1 MTSTAT
7 SSASSAADTRWSAR
21 LWGML
26 ITLCIVL
33 FLDGLD
39 VSMIGVALPS
49 IGKDLHLGTSTLQ
62 WLVSGYVLGYGGL
75 LLLGGRTADLLG
87 RRRVFLIALGVFA
100 LASLAGGLVSS
111 AALLIATRFIKG
123 LAAAFT
129 APTGLSI
136 ITTNFAEGP
145 ARNRALSIYT
155 VFGAGGYS
163 MGLVFGGLMTG
174 LGWRWTFLL
183 PVPIALAA
191 LIAAAVLVPRDRR
204 KGGSEGA
211 DAAGGHD
218 LLGALL
224 STAAMLLLVYT
235 VVSAPRAGW
244 ASARTVGSFATVAAL
259 FIGFVAVEK
268 RVRHP
273 LIRLGILRRATLVRA
288 SLVIG
293 ALAGSYF
300 SWQFIV
306 TLYLQDT
313 LHWSPLQL
321 AMALLPVGLLVAL
334 SSMFSDKLVDR
345 FGTGPIIAVTMI
357 AMSIGYLLFLRVNTH
372 PSYLAVILPAVLLV
386 GIGWIGFPSINI
398 QATAGIDDEEQG
410 LAAGVLQ
417 TSMQVGAAIV
427 LAINTAIIASDA
439 HTDGSPA
446 AVLSGYRPGLIFVGV
461 VAIIGALVALT
472 HFLPAV
478 SSASASLRRVRGP
491 RSLTARPRVGH
502 SFLAPATRPNDETSR
517 ERELALSGVSEPGE
531 LSAGLDS

>member
-1 MTSTAT
+1 MIVTAT
-7 SSASSAADTRWSAR
+7 PAAPADTRWPIR
-21 LWGML
+21 TWGML

-100 LASLAGGLVSS
+100 LASLSGGLVSS
-111 AALLIATRFIKG
+111 AALLIATRFVKG

-191 LIAAAVLVPRDRR
+191 LIAAVVLVPRDR
-204 KGGSEGA
+204 KAEE
-211 DAAGGHD
+211 GGHD

-224 STAAMLLLVYT
+224 STGAMLLLVYT
-235 VVSAPRAGW
+235 VVSAPQAGW
-244 ASARTVGSFATVAAL
+244 ASARTVGSFAAVQAL
-259 FIGFVAVEK
+259 FAAFIVVEN

-273 LIRLGILRRATLVRA
+273 LIRLGILRKVTLARA
-288 SLVIG
+288 SLVIV

-313 LHWSPLQL
+313 LHWSPLHL

-334 SSMFSDKLVDR
+334 SSVFSDKLVDR

-357 AMSIGYLLFLRVNTH
+357 AMSTGYLLFLRITTH
-372 PSYLAVILPAVLLV
+372 PSYLAIILPAVLLV

-427 LAINTAIIASDA
+427 LAINTAIISSSS
-439 HTDGSPA
+439 HNDGSA
-446 AVLSGYRPGLIFVGV
+446 SGMLASYRPGLIFAGV
-461 VAIIGALVALT
+461 VAILGALVAAGFSTLA
-472 HFLPAV
+472 LASRVARASSRLGMV
-478 SSASASLRRVRGP
+478 SAGVPGLGLRP
-491 RSLTARPRVGH
+491 IADLY
-502 SFLAPATRPNDETSR
+502 EK
-517 ERELALSGVSEPGE
+517 ELARSR
-531 LSAGLDS
+531 AGWTRCGDG

>member
-1 MTSTAT
+1 
-7 SSASSAADTRWSAR
+7 
-21 LWGML
+21 ML

-49 IGKDLHLGTSTLQ
+49 IGTELDLSTSSLQ

-87 RRRVFLIALGVFA
+87 RRRVFLIALAVFA

-111 AALLIATRFIKG
+111 GPLLILTRFVKG

-163 MGLVFGGLMTG
+163 SGLLFGGLMTG
-174 LGWRWTFLL
+174 VGWRWTFLL

-191 LIAAAVLVPRDRR
+191 LVAASVLVPKD
-204 KGGSEGA
+204 EPA
-211 DAAGGHD
+211 EEGGHD
-218 LLGALL
+218 LLGALF

-235 VVSAPRAGW
+235 VVSAPDAGW
-244 ASARTVGSFATVAAL
+244 ASARTVGSFVLVAAL
-259 FIGFVAVEK
+259 LGTFLYVES

-273 LIRLGILRRATLVRA
+273 LIRLGILRKASLVRA
-288 SLVIG
+288 SLAIIAV
-293 ALAGSYF
+293 AGSYF

-313 LHWSPLQL
+313 LGWSPLRL
-321 AMALLPVGLLVAL
+321 ALALLPVGLMVAGSAVYSDRLVN
-334 SSMFSDKLVDR
+334 R
-345 FGTGPIIAVTMI
+345 FGTARIIAVTMTVM
-357 AMSIGYLLFLRVNTH
+357 AVGYLLFLRIDTA
-372 PSYLAVILPAVLLV
+372 PSYPTMILPAVLLI
-386 GIGWIGFPSINI
+386 GAGWIGFPAINI
-398 QATAGIDDEEQG
+398 QATSGVEDHEQG

-427 LAINTAIIASDA
+427 LAVTTAVIASGA
-439 HTDGSPA
+439 PGATSQQ
-446 AVLSGYRPGLIFVGV
+446 AVLDSFRPGLVFAAAVSIT
-461 VAIIGALVALT
+461 GALVAVLALVPVRRA
-472 HFLPAV
+472 LPADEPEVHAAAEPDYV
-478 SSASASLRRVRGP
+478 S
-491 RSLTARPRVGH
+491 
-502 SFLAPATRPNDETSR
+502 PA
-517 ERELALSGVSEPGE
+517 A
-531 LSAGLDS
+531 